1 MRLLSTKILSPAFK
15 DRLMM
20 HSFSLVEQS
29 FIKIVPI
36 DQPIVAPVHDALI
49 FTSQNAVKGVLSD
62 SKIRKM
68 IDGKIGYCVGK
79 KTATLLTENGQKV
92 AKIARN
98 SSELAHF
105 LSKNAKNQ
113 SFSYF
118 CGNLRTPDLEEVLPA
133 NGIEIQAIEI
143 YKTQLLDH
151 VVKGH
156 FDGLLFF
163 SPSAV
168 RAYAQR
174 NTFDQSHSFCLGTS
188 TAKAVALHT
197 QDYTIAKAPD
207 EAQLLKSL
215 INHTIRYEE

>member
-1 MRLLSTKILSPAFK
+1 
-15 DRLMM
+15 
-20 HSFSLVEQS
+20 
-29 FIKIVPI
+29 
-36 DQPIVAPVHDALI
+36 
-49 FTSQNAVKGVLSD
+49 
-62 SKIRKM
+62 
-68 IDGKIGYCVGK
+68 
-79 KTATLLTENGQKV
+79 
-92 AKIARN
+92 
-98 SSELAHF
+98 
-105 LSKNAKNQ
+105 
-113 SFSYF
+113 
-118 CGNLRTPDLEEVLPA
+118 LEEVLPA